1 MKGQIEP
8 NPVIVMHDAYH
19 HTPVRA
25 VAFDCFGTLLRIT
38 TPTNP
43 WRSLRAAA
51 RSTPG
56 ARLLDP
62 RREPIPTIKLF
73 AAACGVAF
81 QPDWQRD
88 LDIELISIEPM
99 PEALTVVERLHRA
112 GFRIALASNLAP
124 PYIIPALTFL
134 GQFIDV
140 RCFSCNSAVRAV
152 KPEPAFFEALRTRI
166 ECPAHEILMVG
177 DSLTSDIEGTKAA
190 GMSALHF
197 VPGDNAPGP
206 GQISRL
212 TDVLS
217 FLNLK

>member
-8 NPVIVMHDAYH
+8 NPVTVMHEMD

-43 WRSLRAAA
+43 WRSLLATA

-73 AAACGVAF
+73 AAACSVAF

-99 PEALTVVERLHRA
+99 PEALTVLERLHRA

-124 PYIIPALTFL
+124 AYVEPALRIL
-134 GQFIDV
+134 GEFIDV
-140 RCFSCNSAVRAV
+140 TCFSCDPGVRAV
-152 KPEPAFFEALRTRI
+152 KPEPAFFDALRTRI
-166 ECPAHEILMVG
+166 DFPAHEILMVG
-177 DSLTSDIEGTKAA
+177 DSLTSDIEGAKAA
-190 GMSALHF
+190 GMSALHL
-197 VPGDNAPGP
+197 VPEDNTPGP

-212 TDVLS
+212 SNVLS
-217 FLNLK
+217 VLGLK

>member
-1 MKGQIEP
+1 MDES
-8 NPVIVMHDAYH
+8 DH

-43 WRSLRAAA
+43 WRSLLAAA

-99 PEALTVVERLHRA
+99 PEALAVIERLHRA

-124 PYIIPALTFL
+124 AYVEPALRILDEFV
-134 GQFIDV
+134 DV
-140 RCFSCNSAVRAV
+140 TCFSCDPEVRAV
-152 KPEPAFFEALRTRI
+152 KPEPAFFDALRTRI
-166 ECPAHEILMVG
+166 DVPAHEILMVG
-177 DSLTSDIEGTKAA
+177 DSLTSDIAGAKAA
-190 GMSALHF
+190 EMSALHL
-197 VPGDNAPGP
+197 VPEDNALSP
-206 GQISRL
+206 GQINRL
-212 TDVLS
+212 SDVLS
-217 FLNLK
+217 VLGLK

>member
-1 MKGQIEP
+1 
-8 NPVIVMHDAYH
+8 MHEADH
-19 HTPVRA
+19 HAPVRA
-25 VAFDCFGTLLRIT
+25 VAFDCFGTLLRIA

-43 WRSLRAAA
+43 WRSLLASA

-88 LDIELISIEPM
+88 LDIELISVEPM
-99 PEALTVVERLHRA
+99 PEALAVLERLHRA

-124 PYIIPALTFL
+124 AYVEPALRTL
-134 GQFIDV
+134 GEFIDV
-140 RCFSCNSAVRAV
+140 TCFSCDPEVRAV
-152 KPEPAFFEALRTRI
+152 KPEPAFFDALRTRI
-166 ECPAHEILMVG
+166 DFPAHEILMVG
-177 DSLTSDIEGTKAA
+177 DSLTSDIKGANAA
-190 GMSALHF
+190 GMRALHL
-197 VPGDNAPGP
+197 VPNGAVLGP
-206 GQISRL
+206 DQISRL

-217 FLNLK
+217 MLRLK